1 MTEVS
6 MPVPWVQL
14 VYLVSIVG
22 GLFGWLIRVAGFR

>member
-1 MTEVS
+1 

-22 GLFGWLIRVAGFR
+22 DLFVWLIRVAGLR